1 MLWIAIHLPHL
12 PVELLTRGSSSPEP
26 LAVAD
31 GRQLADCDPKAA
43 ARGVRPGLTPSAALA
58 LCPSLDV
65 RPRDPAEE
73 TEALLGLA
81 GWAARFTPNVAIEF
95 HDALLLEVSGSLRLF
110 HGLAAIVRRLREGL
124 AELGYTATLAAAPTP
139 RAAAWLARAG
149 GGRFVEDPAALEG
162 VLAPL
167 PIDLLARE
175 GAVLHGREGAVLH
188 GREGAALHGRER
200 EALEGFTAIG
210 VKTLGA
216 AAALPR
222 DGLARRFGQPLV
234 DALDRALGRAPDPRA
249 WFVPPARFHAKLE
262 LPAEVT
268 QTEALLFAVRRLL
281 VQLEGFLAARSGGVQ
296 RLALRLFHAESRAT
310 EIPIGLVAPAR
321 DAAHFTVLVRE
332 RFANV
337 TLRDPVRALT
347 LAADDIVPVAGE
359 TLGLFAG
366 EHGAPGD
373 WPKLVE
379 RLRARLGNPQVQGLA
394 AAEDHRPERASRAGE
409 PGAQYALPLPA
420 APGPRPFWLL
430 PEPRPLDEVNAVPHH
445 DGPLALLAGPER
457 IESGW
462 WDGADAARDYFIAAT
477 RTRELVWVYR
487 GRRPAGWFL
496 HGLFA

>member
-31 GRQLADCDPKAA
+31 GRRLVDCDPKAA
-43 ARGVRPGLTPSAALA
+43 ARGVRPGMTPSAALA
-58 LCPSLDV
+58 LAPSLVV

-81 GWAARFTPNVAIEF
+81 GWAAQFTPGVAIEF
-95 HDALLLEVSGSLRLF
+95 HDALLLEVSGSLQLF
-110 HGLAAIVRRLREGL
+110 RGLAPIVQALRAGL
-124 AELGYTATLAAAPTP
+124 ADLGFTATLAAAPTP
-139 RAAAWLARAG
+139 IAAAWLARAG
-149 GGRFVEDPAALEG
+149 GGRFVEDPVALEAA
-162 VLAPL
+162 LAPL

-175 GAVLHGREGAVLH
+175 GA
-188 GREGAALHGRER
+188 
-200 EALEGFTAIG
+200 ALESFVAIG
-210 VKTLGA
+210 VNTLGA
-216 AAALPR
+216 ALALPR
-222 DGLARRFGQPLV
+222 DGLARRFGQPLL
-234 DALDRALGRAPDPRA
+234 DTLDRALGRAPDPRS

-296 RLALRLFHAESRAT
+296 RLTLRLFHAESRAT
-310 EIPIGLVAPAR
+310 EVPIGLVAPAR

-337 TLRDPVRALT
+337 ALRDPVRALT
-347 LAADDIVPVAGE
+347 LAADDIVPLAGE
-359 TLGLFAG
+359 SLALFADDLAPG
-366 EHGAPGD
+366 GAPGD
-373 WPKLVE
+373 WPRLVE
-379 RLRARLGNPQVQGLA
+379 RLRARLGAAHVQGLA
-394 AAEDHRPERASRAGE
+394 LAADHRPEHASRATE
-409 PGAQYALPLPA
+409 PGAQYALALAP

-430 PEPRPLDEVNAVPHH
+430 SAPRPLDEVNAMPHH

-487 GRRPAGWFL
+487 SRRPEGWFL